1 MADNNMEFM
10 EGNNVEELPPEPEEG
25 GSNRTFLIVA
35 GVLGGIMV
43 LAIACLALY
52 ALVLAPRQRSTQATQ
67 VAQINAQN
75 TQVHMAAEQTALAA
89 KWTAT
94 PSATPTAASP
104 FEYTVQPGDTL
115 DSIARRFG
123 VDLAVLRALN
133 NMAID
138 AQPQVGKVI
147 IIPNPGLSLDDI
159 TPVPTPVL
167 AQPTA
172 ASPTIDR
179 TGTVAALLTEAAAG
193 KLTITPTASG
203 LPDTGFA
210 DNVGV
215 PGLFGLAL
223 VLLAVI
229 FLARRLRT
237 AG

>member
-10 EGNNVEELPPEPEEG
+10 EGNNVEEVPPEPEEG

-52 ALVLAPRQRSTQATQ
+52 ALVLAPQRRNQQATQ

-75 TQVHMAAEQTALAA
+75 TQVHLAAEQTALAA
-89 KWTAT
+89 KWTPT
-94 PSATPTAASP
+94 PTATAASP
-104 FEYTVQPGDTL
+104 FVYVVKEGDTV
-115 DSIARRFG
+115 DSIARQFG
-123 VDLAVLRALN
+123 VDVAVLRALN
-133 NMAID
+133 NMTEALVR
-138 AQPQVGKVI
+138 VGEEI
-147 IIPNPGLSLDDI
+147 MIPNPGLTLETLS
-159 TPVPTPVL
+159 PSPTPVL